1 MTLIVRNLGVF
12 ICLYWCAFIELFMTR
27 LIGVIVDTEIT
38 CQLYVTTLPFFL
50 TNDDNWGTP

>member
-1 MTLIVRNLGVF
+1 MALIVRNLGVF

-50 TNDDNWGTP
+50 TNDDN